1 MESARQQQV
10 GRPSLAAHRP
20 LPPSVTGSKG
30 GPWYTSH
37 TYPTKV
43 PPEAIEPFIE
53 ASTVP
58 GGLVADPF
66 CGSGMTGVAAVLTGR
81 RAALSDLSPGAVHL
95 ARNHTRRVSPE
106 QLSEAVAALDRSWM
120 RRTERDLYWSSVDTD
135 DGVVQGLA
143 RHTVWSEVY
152 ECPMCASEIVLWE
165 ATEPDRPLPR
175 DIRCDGCRWWF
186 DRRGGVPI
194 ASVPRWITLA
204 PESGGKL
211 VHGDPTADALNR
223 IDVIGRRRIT
233 RWMPTAPIDSSR
245 EMYIRSALHLRG
257 VRTVADMFARRP
269 SIALSRLWHR
279 LGRVDD
285 VAVRE
290 ALQFAFTNAAWHASR
305 MRRYNAKGGQRP
317 LTGTLFIP
325 QLISEPNVFEVFR
338 HQVRQ
343 VCRLYDVLPDGEVDV
358 NQASATDLRWLADN
372 SIDYVFTDPPF
383 GNNIHYADCNI
394 VWESWLGDPT
404 DNDQEIVVNKSRRV
418 EDGGKTVGDYQRLL
432 TDSFREA
439 KRVVVKDGRVSV
451 VFHNS
456 DDAVWSALLDA
467 VEDAGLRQA
476 EVSILDKGQRSQ
488 KGYKVRRGE
497 LVPFYDLVMTFDVAR
512 RCTPRL
518 NGAGD
523 IAVDA
528 VTAHLESLERSTSPQ
543 RQLDYLYSVAVGA
556 VIGGGAKPDGLSLR
570 AFEKLCN
577 DRFERVGS
585 AYYV

>member
-1 MESARQQQV
+1 MASARHTRV
-10 GRPSLAAHRP
+10 NRRSMAAHQP
-20 LPPSVTGSKG
+20 LPEYVAGSKG

-43 PPEAIEPFIE
+43 PPETIVPFIE
-53 ASTVP
+53 ASTMP

-66 CGSGMTGVAAVLTGR
+66 CGSGMTGVAAVLAGR
-81 RAALSDLSPGAVHL
+81 QAALSDLSPGAVHL

-106 QLSEAVAALDRSWM
+106 LLAEAVAVLDRSWM

-135 DGVVQGLA
+135 DGVIHGLA

-152 ECPMCASEIVLWE
+152 ECPSCASEIVLWD
-165 ATEPDRPLPR
+165 AAEPDRPLPR
-175 DIRCDGCRWWF
+175 DIRCGSCRWWF

-194 ASVPRWITLA
+194 ASRPRWLTLA

-211 VHGDPTADALNR
+211 VHGDPTEDALHR
-223 IDVIGRRRIT
+223 IDKIGGRRIT
-233 RWMPTAPIDSSR
+233 RWMPTAPIDPSR

-257 VRTVADMFARRP
+257 VQTVADMFARRP
-269 SIALSRLWHR
+269 AIALTRLWHEI
-279 LGRVDD
+279 GSVED
-285 VAVRE
+285 ASVRE
-290 ALQFAFTNAAWHASR
+290 VLQFAFTNTAWHASR

-325 QLISEPNVFEVFR
+325 QLVSEPNVFEVFR

-343 VCRLYDVLPDGEVDV
+343 VCRLYDVLPDGDVDV
-358 NQASATDLRWLADN
+358 NQSSATDLGWLADG
-372 SIDYVFTDPPF
+372 SVDYVFTDPPF

-418 EDGGKTVGDYQRLL
+418 EHGGKTVSDYQRLL

-439 KRVVVKDGRVSV
+439 KRVVVADGRVSV

-456 DDAVWSALLDA
+456 DDAVWTALLDA

-497 LVPFYDLVMTFDVAR
+497 LVPFYDLVMTFNATER
-512 RCTPRL
+512 GAPRL

-523 IAVDA
+523 LALDA
-528 VTAHLESLERSTSPQ
+528 VTAHLEGLDGSTSPK

-556 VIGGGAKPDGLSLR
+556 VIGGGAKPVGLSLR
-570 AFEKLCN
+570 AFEQLC
-577 DRFERVGS
+577 DDHFERVGG
-585 AYYV
+585 AFYV